1 MFRFMAHQSRAEA
14 QRAANAAAQAAG
26 VELPHPNIWDVLDP
40 TKAPP
45 DATVEQRR
53 ASHEAFRQ
61 ICRPRPCL
69 RHKL

>member
-1 MFRFMAHQSRAEA
+1 MVHGSQAEA
-14 QRAANAAAQAAG
+14 QRAANAAAEAAG
-26 VELPHPNIWDVLDP
+26 LALPHPNIWDVLDP
-40 TKAPP
+40 TKVPP
-45 DATVEQRR
+45 DATDEQRR